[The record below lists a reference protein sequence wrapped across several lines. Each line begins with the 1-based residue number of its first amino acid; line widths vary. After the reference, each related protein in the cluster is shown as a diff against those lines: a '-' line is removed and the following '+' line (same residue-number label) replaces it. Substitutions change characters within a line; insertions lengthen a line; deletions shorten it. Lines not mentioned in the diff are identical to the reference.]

1 MTWEGAGRRHV
12 ERFVVRDDP
21 PPDRGSW
28 PWTVPAVAQV
38 LGEGGIDVPP
48 GVTLLVGENGSGK
61 STLVEA
67 MARAYPR
74 RGHAPSV
81 GNVTGPV
88 GAREDSPLH
97 RHLRARLT
105 PGASPAGF
113 FLRAELM
120 HGWLQRLPEDPA
132 WRRYAD
138 VDWNAQSHGESFLA
152 IIRDRFAEV
161 GVFFLDEPEAALS
174 FTSSLA
180 LVALL
185 ADMAEEG
192 SQVIVATHSPLLATT
207 PGATILEL
215 GDWGIRQVDL
225 ADCTLVTQ
233 WRDFLAAPG
242 RYLRHLR

>member
-1 MTWEGAGRRHV
+1 MRSEGSGLRHV
-12 ERFVVRDDP
+12 ERFTVRDDLP
-21 PPDRGSW
+21 LDRGSW
-28 PWTVPAVAQV
+28 PCTVPAVAQV
-38 LGEGGIDVPP
+38 LEEGGIDVPA

-74 RGHAPSV
+74 LGHAPSV

-88 GAREDSPLH
+88 GAREDSPLW
-97 RHLRARLT
+97 RHLRART
-105 PGASPAGF
+105 SPWASPAGF

-120 HGWLQRLPEDPA
+120 HGWLQRRSEDPA

-152 IIRDRFAEV
+152 IISDRFAEV

-192 SQVIVATHSPLLATT
+192 SQVVVATHSPLLVTT

-215 GDWGIRQVDL
+215 GEWGIRPVSVEEC
-225 ADCTLVTQ
+225 ALVTQ
-233 WRDFLAAPG
+233 WRDFLDAPE